1 MNYVMQAHHL
11 SSCFYQISTLF
22 FLFIFYFKAHHKSHS
37 LQVFTDLPAFGICL
51 FSEFIQHNVL
61 PPPCYI
67 YFQIIFLLQVKLHPI
82 KIYTWKFS
90 HLVPQ
95 NVSVFGD
102 GDFRDVIKLKQSY
115 QRERQFNLVSEEEIW
130 IQHTKMPMHRG
141 KMMLRTKQKAAN
153 EKALRRYPVLILDFQ
168 PTKQ

>member
-115 QRERQFNLVSEEEIW
+115 QRERQFNLTGV
-130 IQHTKMPMHRG
+130 RG
-141 KMMLRTKQKAAN
+141 GN
-153 EKALRRYPVLILDFQ
+153 LDTTYQ
-168 PTKQ
+168 NAHAQRKDDVEDKIEGSQ